1 MRLRDTRLF
10 CRFQKDPTAVPVII
24 RERSIK
30 EDTFE
35 ALALVGIS
43 SPHPVAMI
51 GLKEITRVKLQLN
64 GTFCQNLV
72 PFHFPLVYFAYNINN
87 FFELVVHVGS

>member
-43 SPHPVAMI
+43 CPHPVAMI
-51 GLKEITRVKLQLN
+51 VPKEITLLSSTPTQWDFLSE
-64 GTFCQNLV
+64 LD
-72 PFHFPLVYFAYNINN
+72 PL
-87 FFELVVHVGS
+87 